1 MHREYKSEF
10 DLFMYLK
17 MYLISF
23 PGAFSTLLIFCSI
36 PKELSSMMNSI
47 EENRSGR
54 EDAILL
60 SQAILLFLHH
70 QALHTF
76 EQLME
81 VKQTN

>member
-1 MHREYKSEF
+1 
-10 DLFMYLK
+10 
-17 MYLISF
+17 
-23 PGAFSTLLIFCSI
+23 
-36 PKELSSMMNSI
+36 MMNSI
-47 EENRSGR
+47 EENRLGR

-70 QALHTF
+70 QALRTF

>member
-1 MHREYKSEF
+1 
-10 DLFMYLK
+10 
-17 MYLISF
+17 
-23 PGAFSTLLIFCSI
+23 
-36 PKELSSMMNSI
+36 MMNSI
-47 EENRSGR
+47 EENRLGR